1 MLRIAVPNKGVL
13 SEPAAE
19 MLAESGYRQRRST
32 KDLAVYDPENDTE
45 FFYLRPRDIAVYVA
59 AGTLDVGITGRD
71 MLLETAPAD
80 GDGRRGRRG
89 HAAGLRPLVVPV
101 RQPRSSPAIERG
113 RPAGGQADRH
123 RLPGAAAAVPG
134 RAGIKAGVVKLD
146 GAVETACRLGVAD
159 AVCDVVET
167 GTTLRAA
174 GLHIIGEPVLT
185 SEAILVRREG
195 AEEIPAVA
203 QLRRRLRGV
212 LVARQYVLLDYDCP
226 NELLRAGD
234 GDHARARGPD
244 GQPAADAGLVGGARD
259 GAPGRHQ
266 PGHGRALGARRPGD
280 PGHQHPR
287 LPHLTPRRIRLV
299 AGTSVATSDGVRL
312 LLPLLALLALLTA
325 CARSRRGGRRRGRRH
340 RRPARRARLRARRPR
355 RRVRRRRRVAARRA
369 GR

>member
-1 MLRIAVPNKGVL
+1 VPNKGVL

-32 KDLAVYDPENDTE
+32 KDLAVYDPESDTE

-80 GDGRRGRRG
+80 GPAAVEVMPLGFGRSSFRFAAPVESDIQDVQQLAGKRIATAYPVLLRRFLDE
-89 HAAGLRPLVVPV
+89 HGLR
-101 RQPRSSPAIERG
+101 
-113 RPAGGQADRH
+113 
-123 RLPGAAAAVPG
+123 
-134 RAGIKAGVVKLD
+134 AGVVKLD

-174 GLHIIGEPVLT
+174 GLQIIGPPVLT
-185 SEAILVRREG
+185 SEAVLVRREG

-226 NELLRAGD
+226 NELLEKATAITPGLEGPTVSPLQTPGWSAVRAMVAQSETNRLMD
-234 GDHARARGPD
+234 E
-244 GQPAADAGLVGGARD
+244 LWE
-259 GAPGRHQ
+259 
-266 PGHGRALGARRPGD
+266 LGARAILVTSI
-280 PGHQHPR
+280 HAC
-287 LPHLTPRRIRLV
+287 RI
-299 AGTSVATSDGVRL
+299 
-312 LLPLLALLALLTA
+312 
-325 CARSRRGGRRRGRRH
+325 
-340 RRPARRARLRARRPR
+340 
-355 RRVRRRRRVAARRA
+355 
-369 GR
+369 

>member
-1 MLRIAVPNKGVL
+1 VLRVAVPNKGVL

-32 KDLAVYDPENDTE
+32 KDLAVYDPDNDTE

-80 GDGRRGRRG
+80 G
-89 HAAGLRPLVVPV
+89 
-101 RQPRSSPAIERG
+101 E
-113 RPAGGQADRH
+113 
-123 RLPGAAAAVPG
+123 GAAAVEVMPLGFG
-134 RAGIKAGVVKLD
+134 RSSFRFAAPIESGLERVDQLAGRRIATAYPVLLQRHLEESGIKADVVKLD

-174 GLHIIGEPVLT
+174 GLQIIGEPVLT

-212 LVARQYVLLDYDCP
+212 LVARQYVMLDYDCP
-226 NELLRAGD
+226 NEILEQATAITPGIEGPTVSPLQTPGWSAVRAMVGK
-234 GDHARARGPD
+234 
-244 GQPAADAGLVGGARD
+244 ADTNRVMDELWE
-259 GAPGRHQ
+259 
-266 PGHGRALGARRPGD
+266 LGARAILVTSI
-280 PGHQHPR
+280 HAS
-287 LPHLTPRRIRLV
+287 RI
-299 AGTSVATSDGVRL
+299 
-312 LLPLLALLALLTA
+312 
-325 CARSRRGGRRRGRRH
+325 
-340 RRPARRARLRARRPR
+340 
-355 RRVRRRRRVAARRA
+355 
-369 GR
+369 

>member
-32 KDLAVYDPENDTE
+32 KDLAVYDPDNDTE

-80 GDGRRGRRG
+80 GEG
-89 HAAGLRPLVVPV
+89 AAAVEVMPLGFG
-101 RQPRSSPAIERG
+101 RSSFRFAAPVGSAIERIDQL
-113 RPAGGQADRH
+113 AGKRIATAYPVLLQRY
-123 RLPGAAAAVPG
+123 LEES
-134 RAGIKAGVVKLD
+134 GIKADVVKLD

-174 GLHIIGEPVLT
+174 GLQIIGEPVLS

-212 LVARQYVLLDYDCP
+212 LVARQYVMLDYDCP
-226 NELLRAGD
+226 NDILEKATAVTPGIEGPTVSPLQTPGWSAVRAMVAKAETNRVMDELWE
-234 GDHARARGPD
+234 
-244 GQPAADAGLVGGARD
+244 
-259 GAPGRHQ
+259 
-266 PGHGRALGARRPGD
+266 LGARAILVTSI
-280 PGHQHPR
+280 HAS
-287 LPHLTPRRIRLV
+287 RI
-299 AGTSVATSDGVRL
+299 
-312 LLPLLALLALLTA
+312 
-325 CARSRRGGRRRGRRH
+325 
-340 RRPARRARLRARRPR
+340 
-355 RRVRRRRRVAARRA
+355 
-369 GR
+369 

>member
-32 KDLAVYDPENDTE
+32 KDLAVYDPDNDTE

-71 MLLETAPAD
+71 MLLETAPDD
-80 GDGRRGRRG
+80 GEGP
-89 HAAGLRPLVVPV
+89 AAVEVMSLGFG
-101 RQPRSSPAIERG
+101 RSSFRFAAPVESGIEQVEQL
-113 RPAGGQADRH
+113 AGKRIATAYPVLLR
-123 RLPGAAAAVPG
+123 RFLEES
-134 RAGIKAGVVKLD
+134 GIKADVVKLD

-203 QLRRRLRGV
+203 QLRRRLKGV
-212 LVARQYVLLDYDCP
+212 LVARQYVMLDYDCP
-226 NELLRAGD
+226 DEILAEATAITPGIEGPTVSPLQRAGWS
-234 GDHARARGPD
+234 AVRAMVT
-244 GQPAADAGLVGGARD
+244 QADTNRVMDELWE
-259 GAPGRHQ
+259 
-266 PGHGRALGARRPGD
+266 LGARA
-280 PGHQHPR
+280 
-287 LPHLTPRRIRLV
+287 ILV
-299 AGTSVATSDGVRL
+299 TSIHA
-312 LLPLLALLALLTA
+312 
-325 CARSRRGGRRRGRRH
+325 SR
-340 RRPARRARLRARRPR
+340 
-355 RRVRRRRRVAARRA
+355 V
-369 GR
+369 

>member
-1 MLRIAVPNKGVL
+1 VLRIAVPNKGVL

-32 KDLAVYDPENDTE
+32 KDLAVYDPDNDTE

-80 GDGRRGRRG
+80 G
-89 HAAGLRPLVVPV
+89 
-101 RQPRSSPAIERG
+101 E
-113 RPAGGQADRH
+113 
-123 RLPGAAAAVPG
+123 GAAAVEVMPLGFG
-134 RAGIKAGVVKLD
+134 RSSFRFAAPVESNLERIDQLAGKRIATAYPVLLQRYLEESGIKADVVKLD

-174 GLHIIGEPVLT
+174 GLQIIGESVLT

-212 LVARQYVLLDYDCP
+212 LVARQYVMLDYDCP
-226 NELLRAGD
+226 NAILEQATAITPGIEGPTVSPLQTPGWSAVRAMVGKADTNRVMDELWE
-234 GDHARARGPD
+234 
-244 GQPAADAGLVGGARD
+244 
-259 GAPGRHQ
+259 
-266 PGHGRALGARRPGD
+266 LGARAILVTSI
-280 PGHQHPR
+280 HAS
-287 LPHLTPRRIRLV
+287 RI
-299 AGTSVATSDGVRL
+299 
-312 LLPLLALLALLTA
+312 
-325 CARSRRGGRRRGRRH
+325 
-340 RRPARRARLRARRPR
+340 
-355 RRVRRRRRVAARRA
+355 
-369 GR
+369 